1 MTKRPEAI
9 KEDSMIMQKKMI
21 ANHFERLS
29 NTDKT
34 GEKAV
39 YTFVP
44 GNLNELIWSFDLLPV
59 HPEINALQSAMRK
72 QSGDYVL
79 EAEKIGHSED
89 VCTYVK
95 SDIGMMRKGN
105 IGPTGQRLPEPS
117 LLLLS
122 YTGCF
127 TFMKW
132 FELLKQE
139 YKCPV
144 VMLHV
149 PYQADGRIT
158 PEMRFYV
165 AKQLKDVVIPKLEEI
180 SGKKFDMDRLRTML
194 ASSARSEDDLCA
206 VWNAAKHKPSPI
218 DAYFGGVYYIGPIFT
233 AFRGKPECEA
243 YYKQL
248 RTEVDAR
255 VKAGLGPI
263 TPDGKMHKE
272 KYRLVVEGPPNWT
285 SFREFWEMF
294 YAEGAVCV
302 SSTYTRVG
310 GLYEQGF
317 RHDPDKPLE
326 SLADYCLGCYTNRN
340 LPSRVD
346 IIAKDIIDFEADG
359 FVVNSIKSCN
369 SFSAGQLLMMKEI
382 EKKTGRSGGFIESD
396 LVDPRYFSAANIKNR
411 LESYFQMLEAK
422 S

>member
-1 MTKRPEAI
+1 MTLDRTTHRPDAI

-165 AKQLKDVVIPKLEEI
+165 TKQLKDVVIPKLEEI
-180 SGKKFDMDRLRTML
+180 SGVD
-194 ASSARSEDDLCA
+194 
-206 VWNAAKHKPSPI
+206 AAKFTEKLFTSGSVLTSLPAEEAIVADCKEFQEQSLVFSVAQIEELGFDQFWKRKDEVMSALERYRAKKSYYFAALLVTDVVSNSSLLLVTGAKAFLKHI
-218 DAYFGGVYYIGPIFT
+218 DYPMVEERVFELTGVVS
-233 AFRGKPECEA
+233 RK
-243 YYKQL
+243 KQL
-248 RTEVDAR
+248 LPYISHCLKKGGNR
-255 VKAGLGPI
+255 AG
-263 TPDGKMHKE
+263 
-272 KYRLVVEGPPNWT
+272 
-285 SFREFWEMF
+285 
-294 YAEGAVCV
+294 
-302 SSTYTRVG
+302 
-310 GLYEQGF
+310 
-317 RHDPDKPLE
+317 
-326 SLADYCLGCYTNRN
+326 
-340 LPSRVD
+340 
-346 IIAKDIIDFEADG
+346 EA
-359 FVVNSIKSCN
+359 
-369 SFSAGQLLMMKEI
+369 A
-382 EKKTGRSGGFIESD
+382 
-396 LVDPRYFSAANIKNR
+396 
-411 LESYFQMLEAK
+411 
-422 S
+422 